1 MGGLSAVT
9 KSSPLGRVIFT
20 YVCKKRPVNDER
32 GWTLVQR
39 ATTKAVR
46 LAGSHMITTCATMAA
61 ILLFVG
67 LGSQILP
74 RAVAGIELPASAGSL
89 KMAFILNIAII
100 LFGWRRSKDLR
111 EALEAHEQA
120 ERAAHRNANTDHIT
134 GLANRRE
141 LMHTLGETLGA
152 KRTGVLLLL
161 DLDHFK
167 RVNDLH
173 GHMVGDQ
180 LLKAIADE
188 LRGAAPETAC
198 CARVGGDEFAVLLE
212 GISPEGA
219 EEIGKLLLARLSTP
233 FRIGNIEAQVSS
245 SIGLATIDHGG
256 SEESALHRSDVSLYA
271 AKAAGRNCLAW
282 FDEKMER
289 ELSTRL
295 KLEEDIRRGID
306 AGEFVPFFQPL
317 IDLSTKELVGFEA
330 LARWKTRSGL
340 LEPEAFLEAAEK
352 TGLIGPL
359 SMSVMEQALTEAK
372 SWPPH
377 LKIAVNVSPIQFRD
391 PTLASQIVKLLATTG
406 FPASRL
412 EIEITEGSLLE
423 DRAQVTTILQS
434 LKNLGISISLDDFG
448 TGYASLSQLHT
459 LPVDRIKID
468 KSFINT
474 MVKSERTSAI
484 VNTIASLGHKLN
496 VPITAEGVETEAIR
510 GELSKLGCTEAQ
522 GWLFGRAVSAD
533 TVNSFLQMGGGQRG
547 GDQAKPEEPN
557 GSGSADDQ
565 RRSGSA
571 A

>member
-1 MGGLSAVT
+1 
-9 KSSPLGRVIFT
+9 
-20 YVCKKRPVNDER
+20 
-32 GWTLVQR
+32 
-39 ATTKAVR
+39 
-46 LAGSHMITTCATMAA
+46 
-61 ILLFVG
+61 
-67 LGSQILP
+67 
-74 RAVAGIELPASAGSL
+74 VA
-89 KMAFILNIAII
+89 
-100 LFGWRRSKDLR
+100 KDLR
-111 EALEAHEQA
+111 EALDAHERA
-120 ERAAHRNANTDHIT
+120 ERAAHSNANTDHIT

-141 LMHTLGETLGA
+141 LLRSLSDVLDA
-152 KRTGVLLLL
+152 RRPGVLLML

-173 GHMVGDQ
+173 GHLVGDQ
-180 LLKAIADE
+180 LLRAIANTIRDV
-188 LRGAAPETAC
+188 APADAC
-198 CARVGGDEFAVLLE
+198 CARIGGDEFAILLE
-212 GISPEGA
+212 GISADGA
-219 EEIGKLLLARLSTP
+219 EDLGKLLLARLSTP

-282 FDEKMER
+282 FDEKMEL

-306 AGEFVPFFQPL
+306 AGEFVPFFQPM
-317 IDLSTKELVGFEA
+317 IDLATKELVGFEA
-330 LARWKTRSGL
+330 LARWRSPTGL
-340 LEPEAFLEAAEK
+340 LEPETFLDAAEK

-359 SMSVMEQALTEAK
+359 SMSVMEQALTEARD
-372 SWPPH
+372 WPAH

-391 PTLASQIVKLLATTG
+391 PALAAQIVKVLAATG

-423 DRAQVTTILQS
+423 DRDQVTTILQS

-468 KSFINT
+468 RSFINT
-474 MVKSERTSAI
+474 MVKSERTAAI

-496 VPITAEGVETEAIR
+496 VPITAEGVETESIR
-510 GELSKLGCTEAQ
+510 DELSKLGCTEAQ

-547 GDQAKPEEPN
+547 DAHRSTD
-557 GSGSADDQ
+557 GSTGNSPGSADDDQ